1 MRHWAFTLLTV
12 FATVA
17 CASNKAHSTSDTLAN
32 LESAAPRTNRI
43 LVFTLTK
50 GFRHDSI
57 PQGVRC
63 LRDLA
68 QAQGFQIEHTE
79 DAKQFN
85 AKNLARFDC
94 VVFLST
100 TGDVLEGE
108 QEDDFKEWME
118 TGGAFFGIHAATDT
132 EFTWPW
138 YGRMV
143 GAYFSSHPKV
153 QPADQL
159 VVDAKHPATASLPAR
174 WRRTDEWY
182 NFRGFES
189 DIHVLLRLD
198 EKSYVGG
205 KNGNHPSAWCKSV
218 GEGKMFYTA
227 GGHTKESYAEPE
239 FRAHLAG
246 ALAWLMDPAAKPP
259 TIPSPASR

>member
-1 MRHWAFTLLTV
+1 MRHWAFTILTV

-17 CASNKAHSTSDTLAN
+17 CASNKAHSVSVVPSDAQPVLRGTK
-32 LESAAPRTNRI
+32 RI
-43 LVFTLTK
+43 LVFTSTK

-57 PQGVRC
+57 PEGVRC

-68 QAQGFQIEHTE
+68 KAQGFEVEHTE
-79 DAKQFN
+79 DAQQFN
-85 AKNLARFDC
+85 TKNLARFDC

-100 TGDVLEGE
+100 TGDILEGE

-153 QPADQL
+153 QPADQV
-159 VVDAKHPATASLPAR
+159 VVDAKHTATASLPAR

-189 DIHVLLRLD
+189 DIQVLLRLD

-205 KNGNHPSAWCKSV
+205 KNGDHPSAWCKSV
-218 GEGKMFYTA
+218 GKGRMFYTA

-239 FRAHLAG
+239 FRAHLSG
-246 ALAWLMDPAAKPP
+246 ARAWLMDPAAVQPA
-259 TIPSPASR
+259 TPSPASR